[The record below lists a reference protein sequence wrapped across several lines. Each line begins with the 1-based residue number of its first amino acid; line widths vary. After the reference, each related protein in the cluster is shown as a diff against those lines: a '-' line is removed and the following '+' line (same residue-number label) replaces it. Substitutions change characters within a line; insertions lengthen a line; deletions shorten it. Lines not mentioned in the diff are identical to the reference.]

1 MSRRLLATT
10 NTAALLVLGSAVAAA
25 VLGSAARATAQTHPR
40 GGPGPSEPV
49 LVRPEQ
55 PAEAP
60 QGVFDER
67 IEVSRVM
74 VDVRV
79 IDGRGEPV
87 AGLGAADF
95 EVRLD
100 GRPAEVEAIEW
111 RGAPVSADGIT
122 GATQSAAAP
131 SYGVAGAPA
140 PPAGARVPPAAVP
153 PSDLLV
159 IFLQSAD
166 FIMEAKAVGHLRML
180 PRLEELAGRLAPGQR
195 AAVLRHGGSLR
206 LESDFTDDP
215 ARLRAALRRAVL
227 GPGPETGPGPA
238 AATPSPEDGFPSLAA
253 TLDPERARRASSP
266 ERALAV
272 AADALAPLPGSK
284 SIVFVGWGL
293 TGSGRDGSR
302 ARAALAAARSP
313 VFVLD
318 VTSADGHLLEGGL
331 RHLAHVSGGTY
342 ASTYHFPDAAVH
354 RLERALGGRYTLI
367 LRVPRLL
374 PGAHPLRV
382 RLAPGAASLGRWVL
396 APDAIQVADRG
407 P

>member
-1 MSRRLLATT
+1 MNRRLLAAT
-10 NTAALLVLGSAVAAA
+10 NAAALLVLGSAVAAA
-25 VLGSAARATAQTHPR
+25 VLGSAARAAAQTPP
-40 GGPGPSEPV
+40 GGSGPGA
-49 LVRPEQ
+49 RR
-55 PAEAP
+55 AEAP

-67 IEVSRVM
+67 LEVSRVI

-87 AGLGAADF
+87 AGLAAADF

-100 GRPAEVEAIEW
+100 GRPAEVEAVEW
-111 RGAPVSADGIT
+111 HGQSVSEDGV
-122 GATQSAAAP
+122 AALPRAAAAAP
-131 SYGVAGAPA
+131 AGLS
-140 PPAGARVPPAAVP
+140 ARPAAVP

-159 IFLQSAD
+159 LFLQSAD

-206 LESDFTDDP
+206 LESDFTADP

-227 GPGPETGPGPA
+227 GPGPEARPDPAVAGP
-238 AATPSPEDGFPSLAA
+238 SEEVGFPSLAA
-253 TLDPERARRASSP
+253 ALDPERARRASSP

-272 AADALAPLPGSK
+272 AAEALAPLPGSK

-293 TGSGRDGSR
+293 TGRGRDGSR
-302 ARAALAAARSP
+302 ALAALAAARAP

-331 RHLAHVSGGTY
+331 RHLAHLTGGTY
-342 ASTYHFPDAAVH
+342 ASTYHFPDAALD
-354 RLERALGGRYTLI
+354 RLERAIEGRYTLV
-367 LRVPRLL
+367 LRVPRLP
-374 PGAHPLRV
+374 PGVHPLRV
-382 RLAPGAASLGRWVL
+382 RLASGAASLGRWVL
-396 APDAIQVADRG
+396 APDAIQVAE
-407 P
+407 